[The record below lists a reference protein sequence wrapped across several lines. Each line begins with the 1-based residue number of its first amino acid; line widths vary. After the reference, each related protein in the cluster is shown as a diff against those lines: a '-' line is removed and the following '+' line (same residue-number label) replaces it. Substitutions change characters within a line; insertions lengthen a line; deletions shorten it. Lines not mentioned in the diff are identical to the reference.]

1 MSRRHRRPVPDQ
13 NPPEPAAPPVDERPS
28 PFLLL
33 SRRKFLDELRAKRS
47 ANLAEVRAALGFPP
61 VDDEDDDSPASQ
73 PTNASK
79 IVNLIADSGALLF
92 RDPAG
97 RPQIAFT
104 VTEKHADAADDT
116 RELDGTDNDTDQPR
130 DSEHADNNDVAHQ
143 RSCQEH
149 TETHPLRSRAAINW
163 IARRYYESFGAVPTS
178 QNLQEALN
186 VLEGRAVHDSSQ
198 LDVHLRL
205 AEHAGAI
212 YIDLGDDAWR
222 AVEIDASGWR
232 VIADPPIRFRRP
244 AQLLPLPAPAAPL
257 LNCSSNPSASA
268 DTFSPPRS
276 SAPSAVNRISPP
288 VPPAPL
294 ASGLSPHACS
304 SGATAGLSSSVPP
317 DASFA
322 PTDVAS
328 PATDN
333 TSPTRSEGE
342 STSPRSPARQP
353 RSDQHTS
360 TQESVQHLDVA
371 NDSADSPPM
380 HQEPPRTLA
389 ALRASVKSR
398 AASSAA
404 TAAVEKVSGTYSS
417 STDGHPTRAEEKVPD
432 TFSRPRSSAPSAVN
446 SIAPPVPPAPQASSL
461 TSQAPHWP
469 ALLRKFL
476 NISDDH
482 WPLVLGWLVAALR
495 PRGPYPVL
503 CLHGEQGSAKSTA
516 ALLLR
521 SLVDPNAAPLRGE
534 PKEVRDLMIAAT
546 HSHVLCFDNLSR
558 LPDWLSNALCRLS
571 TGGGFSTRTLYEND
585 VETIFSASRPSILV
599 GIDELATRG
608 DLIDRAV
615 LVTLSPIDAAR
626 RRPEEDLLA
635 EFAVVRPAIFGG
647 LCTAL
652 STALANLPTTKLAR
666 YPRMADFA
674 RWATAAEPALGL
686 EPGEFL
692 RAYENNRATA
702 HELALEG
709 HPLVAALEELLEA
722 RDDGYFETSATG
734 FLDALKALTN
744 RRHRRDAAW
753 PKSPRALSGTLRRL
767 APALRTMGIDV
778 RFHRGDTANRT
789 RVISI
794 GRKPE

>member
-1 MSRRHRRPVPDQ
+1 MLA
-13 NPPEPAAPPVDERPS
+13 PAA
-28 PFLLL
+28 
-33 SRRKFLDELRAKRS
+33 
-47 ANLAEVRAALGFPP
+47 
-61 VDDEDDDSPASQ
+61 Q

-79 IVNLIADSGALLF
+79 IVNLIADSGATLF

-104 VTEKHADAADDT
+104 VEGIVEDDIEGAVEST
-116 RELDGTDNDTDQPR
+116 LEEPGETNESPDT
-130 DSEHADNNDVAHQ
+130 AHLKSYQ
-143 RSCQEH
+143 THR
-149 TETHPLRSRAAINW
+149 ETHPLRSRAARNW
-163 IARRYYESFGAVPTS
+163 IARRYHEAFGAVPTS

-186 VLEGRAVHDSSQ
+186 VLEGRAVHESSQ

-212 YIDLGDDAWR
+212 YIDLGDDQWR
-222 AVEIDASGWR
+222 AVEIDRTGWR
-232 VIADPPIRFRRP
+232 VIAEPPVRFRRP
-244 AQLLPLPAPAAPL
+244 PQLLPLPL
-257 LNCSSNPSASA
+257 
-268 DTFSPPRS
+268 
-276 SAPSAVNRISPP
+276 P
-288 VPPAPL
+288 VARVCD
-294 ASGLSPHACS
+294 SV
-304 SGATAGLSSSVPP
+304 AGVCGP
-317 DASFA
+317 
-322 PTDVAS
+322 
-328 PATDN
+328 
-333 TSPTRSEGE
+333 GE
-342 STSPRSPARQP
+342 SSPDPA
-353 RSDQHTS
+353 S
-360 TQESVQHLDVA
+360 
-371 NDSADSPPM
+371 
-380 HQEPPRTLA
+380 
-389 ALRASVKSR
+389 LRA
-398 AASSAA
+398 A
-404 TAAVEKVSGTYSS
+404 TES
-417 STDGHPTRAEEKVPD
+417 
-432 TFSRPRSSAPSAVN
+432 
-446 SIAPPVPPAPQASSL
+446 
-461 TSQAPHWP
+461 WP

-476 NISDDH
+476 NITDDH

-503 CLHGEQGSAKSTA
+503 CLHGEQGAAKSTA

-615 LVTLSPIDAAR
+615 LITLAPIGAAR

-635 EFAVVRPAIFGG
+635 EFDLVRPAIFGG

-652 STALANLPTTKLAR
+652 SLALANVKTTKLAR
-666 YPRMADFA
+666 LPRMADFA

-686 EPGEFL
+686 KPGEFL
-692 RAYENNRATA
+692 RAYENNRASA

-709 HPLVAALEELLEA
+709 HPLVAALEELLED

-753 PKSPRALSGTLRRL
+753 PKSPRASCIKRHPPPPRPRPPHAG
-767 APALRTMGIDV
+767 
-778 RFHRGDTANRT
+778 HRCA
-789 RVISI
+789 I
-794 GRKPE
+794 

>member
-1 MSRRHRRPVPDQ
+1 MSRRPRHPHPGQ
-13 NPPEPAAPPVDERPS
+13 NPHQSAAQRSGDPCPPTRPPAATS
-28 PFLLL
+28 F
-33 SRRKFLDELRAKRS
+33 
-47 ANLAEVRAALGFPP
+47 LAEMRATHRAHIDEALAAIGGPRLNDP
-61 VDDEDDDSPASQ
+61 STAPAAAIPETQ

-79 IVNLIADSGALLF
+79 IVNLIGDSGATLF

-104 VTEKHADAADDT
+104 VEDSGEKTVETEDAGETDQADETARDAAHDT
-116 RELDGTDNDTDQPR
+116 
-130 DSEHADNNDVAHQ
+130 AHHPTYQ
-143 RSCQEH
+143 THR
-149 TETHPLRSRAAINW
+149 ETHPLRSRAARNW
-163 IARRYYESFGAVPTS
+163 IARRYHEAHGAVPTS
-178 QNLQEALN
+178 QNLHEALN
-186 VLEGRAVHDSSQ
+186 VLEGRAVHESTQ

-212 YIDLGDDAWR
+212 YIDLGDEAWR
-222 AVEIDASGWR
+222 AVEIDAAGWR

-244 AQLLPLPAPAAPL
+244 PQLLALPEPQDTSTAEAAECRRGDNIAEDNLVQPQ
-257 LNCSSNPSASA
+257 
-268 DTFSPPRS
+268 RS
-276 SAPSAVNRISPP
+276 SA
-288 VPPAPL
+288 
-294 ASGLSPHACS
+294 
-304 SGATAGLSSSVPP
+304 
-317 DASFA
+317 F
-322 PTDVAS
+322 
-328 PATDN
+328 
-333 TSPTRSEGE
+333 
-342 STSPRSPARQP
+342 
-353 RSDQHTS
+353 
-360 TQESVQHLDVA
+360 
-371 NDSADSPPM
+371 
-380 HQEPPRTLA
+380 
-389 ALRASVKSR
+389 
-398 AASSAA
+398 
-404 TAAVEKVSGTYSS
+404 
-417 STDGHPTRAEEKVPD
+417 
-432 TFSRPRSSAPSAVN
+432 SAVN
-446 SIAPPVPPAPQASSL
+446 STPCD
-461 TSQAPHWP
+461 WP
-469 ALLRKFL
+469 IRLRSFL

-546 HSHVLCFDNLSR
+546 HAHVLCFDNLSR

-635 EFAVVRPAIFGG
+635 EFDVARPAIFAG

-652 STALANLPTTKLAR
+652 STALANVSTTKLDR
-666 YPRMADFA
+666 LPRMADFA

-692 RAYENNRATA
+692 QAYERNRATA

-709 HPLVAALEELLEA
+709 HPLVAALEELLEV

-734 FLDALKALTN
+734 FLDALKQLTN
-744 RRHRRDAAW
+744 PRHRRDAAW
-753 PKSPRALSGTLRRL
+753 PKSPRALSSALRRL
-767 APALRTMGIDV
+767 APALRTMGVDV
-778 RFHRGDTANRT
+778 RFQRHWDHGRS

-794 GRKPE
+794 RRQEP

>member
-13 NPPEPAAPPVDERPS
+13 NPPEPAVPPVDERPS
-28 PFLLL
+28 PFELL

-47 ANLAEVRAALGFPP
+47 ANLAEARAALGFPP
-61 VDDEDDDSPASQ
+61 DDETDDGSPAAQ

-79 IVNLIADSGALLF
+79 IVNLIADSGATLF

-104 VTEKHADAADDT
+104 VEGIVEDDIEGAVEST
-116 RELDGTDNDTDQPR
+116 LEEPGETNESPDT
-130 DSEHADNNDVAHQ
+130 AHLKSYQ
-143 RSCQEH
+143 THR
-149 TETHPLRSRAAINW
+149 ETHPLRSRAARNW
-163 IARRYYESFGAVPTS
+163 IARRYHEAFGAVPTS

-186 VLEGRAVHDSSQ
+186 VLEGRAVHESSQ

-212 YIDLGDDAWR
+212 YIDLGDDQWR
-222 AVEIDASGWR
+222 AVEIDRTGWR
-232 VIADPPIRFRRP
+232 VIAEPPVRFRRP
-244 AQLLPLPAPAAPL
+244 PQLLPLPEPSALSPCGTHMDCLQVHANENTGAGGEGSGAPALVSTSGATG
-257 LNCSSNPSASA
+257 SASA
-268 DTFSPPRS
+268 LPH
-276 SAPSAVNRISPP
+276 
-288 VPPAPL
+288 
-294 ASGLSPHACS
+294 ASGLTP
-304 SGATAGLSSSVPP
+304 
-317 DASFA
+317 
-322 PTDVAS
+322 
-328 PATDN
+328 
-333 TSPTRSEGE
+333 
-342 STSPRSPARQP
+342 
-353 RSDQHTS
+353 
-360 TQESVQHLDVA
+360 
-371 NDSADSPPM
+371 
-380 HQEPPRTLA
+380 
-389 ALRASVKSR
+389 
-398 AASSAA
+398 
-404 TAAVEKVSGTYSS
+404 
-417 STDGHPTRAEEKVPD
+417 
-432 TFSRPRSSAPSAVN
+432 
-446 SIAPPVPPAPQASSL
+446 
-461 TSQAPHWP
+461 QAPHWP
-469 ALLRKFL
+469 RDLRKFL
-476 NISDDH
+476 NITDDH